1 MGQAGTR
8 DHGLLGGHIGGLV
21 LQGRRVLVDGCLLR
35 GGLDQAQRDLRGVGR
50 RIVEDLDL
58 HALGFRR
65 PHQHQV
71 AADTVDV
78 GDRIEGDGNLLV
90 IGAAGTGEDQIEL
103 LESGVGSDGGEMGR
117 RHDTQV
123 DVGDVARTRR
133 LAVDIARDVSD
144 VAREVDDPID
154 RMGRGDISARRVPD
168 ATRGARI
175 ARLNLFI

>member
-90 IGAAGTGEDQIEL
+90 IGAAGTGEDQVEL
-103 LESGVGSDGGEMGR
+103 LKVELVPTAVKWVG
-117 RHDTQV
+117 
-123 DVGDVARTRR
+123 
-133 LAVDIARDVSD
+133 
-144 VAREVDDPID
+144 
-154 RMGRGDISARRVPD
+154 
-168 ATRGARI
+168 ATIPRSTLVTLPAPGA
-175 ARLNLFI
+175 